1 MNEHERYLFD
11 LNGYLVLRGVLGE
24 QEVSTLN
31 AAIDHH
37 ADQMTEMDRS
47 LAGDSSTLA
56 GTSHRLDMGG
66 GSPGTV
72 PGASPF
78 ANCSSTP
85 GSNRISKRFSAKAIA
100 SITAPSDRNGER
112 L

>member
-1 MNEHERYLFD
+1 MNEDERYLFD
-11 LNGYLVLRGVLGE
+11 LIGYLVLRGVLGE

-47 LAGDSSTLA
+47 LAGNSSALA

-66 GSPGTV
+66 ML
-72 PGASPF
+72 A
-78 ANCSSTP
+78 
-85 GSNRISKRFSAKAIA
+85 
-100 SITAPSDRNGER
+100 
-112 L
+112 

>member
-1 MNEHERYLFD
+1 MNEDERYLFD
-11 LNGYLVLRGVLGE
+11 LNGYLVFRGVLGE

-47 LAGDSSTLA
+47 LAGNSSALA

-66 GSPGTV
+66 MLAWDRPWCEPFRQLLV
-72 PGASPF
+72 PAGVKPYLEEVL
-78 ANCSSTP
+78 
-85 GSNRISKRFSAKAIA
+85 
-100 SITAPSDRNGER
+100 GEGYR
-112 L
+112 LDHGPV